1 MTLTKEDMVICK
13 KRNQLR
19 RQLKK
24 IGFWIKNPPIGA
36 TQADIAFEKKIY
48 GKLYR
53 ELDRLEWL

>member
-13 KRNQLR
+13 RRNQLR
-19 RQLKK
+19 RQLAK
-24 IGFWIKNPPIGA
+24 IRAWLKNPPVGA
-36 TQADIAFEKKIY
+36 TQKDIAFEKKIY